1 MNNRND
7 IPSLEELRGKDYV
20 PFSDKRWRNSDL
32 KELLAGLEFDNSQ
45 VTEEAKR
52 KHDELMKHAAEI
64 RKAQQEKEKKNG
76 KAISES

>member
-1 MNNRND
+1 MNERKG
-7 IPSLEELRGKDYV
+7 IPPLEELRGKDYV

-52 KHDELMKHAAEI
+52 KHDELMKRATEI
-64 RKAQQEKEKKNG
+64 RKAQREKEEKERKG
-76 KAISES
+76 D

>member
-1 MNNRND
+1 MNERKG
-7 IPSLEELRGKDYV
+7 IPPLEELRGKDYV

-52 KHDELMKHAAEI
+52 KHDELMKRATEI
-64 RKAQQEKEKKNG
+64 RKAQREKEERERKVD
-76 KAISES
+76 

>member
-52 KHDELMKHAAEI
+52 KHDELMKQAAEI
-64 RKAQQEKEKKNG
+64 RKERHEKEQK
-76 KAISES
+76 SD